1 MMAKDL
7 TARLFSTLDSSKY
20 FLRNKIRRSTA
31 RQSMEDEAEWS
42 QATPFTQSVPSKPQ
56 APAMDDIVES
66 LFKDIESAGNRA

>member
-1 MMAKDL
+1 
-7 TARLFSTLDSSKY
+7 
-20 FLRNKIRRSTA
+20 
-31 RQSMEDEAEWS
+31 MEDEAEWS